1 MEIAIAAIAAVAF
14 AVLSLLVG
22 DRFPFSKHSMYASTA
37 ARGKTGAVPLF
48 LAHGKPAPIDQYH
61 RFLGLDP
68 DNLYNKDLPCSLEWQ
83 THEAGRWIRDKSD
96 PPDAEPGPVPVAW
109 GYVIIRVQDDDTLKE
124 TWLQKQTGTAW
135 PR

>member
-1 MEIAIAAIAAVAF
+1 MELALASVAAVVF
-14 AVLSLLVG
+14 AALSLLVG

-37 ARGKTGAVPLF
+37 ARDNTGAVPLF
-48 LAHGKPAPIDQYH
+48 LAHGKPAPIDQYE

-68 DNLYNKDLPCSLEWQ
+68 DTLYNKDLPCSLEWQ
-83 THEAGRWIRDKSD
+83 IHEAGRWMRDKAAASD
-96 PPDAEPGPVPVAW
+96 DPPGPVPVAW
-109 GYVIIRVQDDDTLKE
+109 GFVIIRVQDDGSLKE